1 MAAMNGSV
9 GWFNRFRKAGSP
21 REYVRFMWS
30 EQGKKQ
36 LVYLGSLGPE
46 PDCPIALLNAL
57 VAKIQRMDYQKEDE
71 QQRDKH
77 LEMLLRLRE
86 VDKSW
91 EGLN

>member
-1 MAAMNGSV
+1 MIGMRKTHNP
-9 GWFNRFRKAGSP
+9 GWFTVFTKRNRAALRFRWWNGE
-21 REYVRFMWS
+21 RE
-30 EQGKKQ
+30 Q
-36 LVYLGSLGPE
+36 LVYLGLLTE
-46 PDCPIALLNAL
+46 PDLPTAKLESL

-71 QQRDKH
+71 QQRAKH